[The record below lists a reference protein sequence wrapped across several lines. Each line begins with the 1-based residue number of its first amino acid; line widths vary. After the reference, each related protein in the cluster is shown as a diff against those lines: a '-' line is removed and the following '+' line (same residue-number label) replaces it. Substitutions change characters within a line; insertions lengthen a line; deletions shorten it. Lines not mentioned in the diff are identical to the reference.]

1 MERLSFWI
9 GFRMLFLALVVIEC
23 VGGGC
28 EVVLGTGID
37 VFGWVLGESM
47 EVVGWISG
55 EGREMVG

>member
-23 VGGGC
+23 MGGGC
-28 EVVLGTGID
+28 EVVLWTRID
-37 VFGWVLGESM
+37 VFGWVLGEST

>member
-1 MERLSFWI
+1 
-9 GFRMLFLALVVIEC
+9 MLFLALMVIEC

-37 VFGWVLGESM
+37 VFSWVLGESM

>member
-9 GFRMLFLALVVIEC
+9 GFQMLFLALVVIEC

-28 EVVLGTGID
+28 EVVLGIGID
-37 VFGWVLGESM
+37 VFGWVLCESM
-47 EVVGWISG
+47 KVVSWISG

>member
-9 GFRMLFLALVVIEC
+9 GFRILFLALVVIEC
-23 VGGGC
+23 GGGGR
-28 EVVLGTGID
+28 EVVLGTKID

>member
-1 MERLSFWI
+1 
-9 GFRMLFLALVVIEC
+9 MLFLALVVIEC
-23 VGGGC
+23 MDGGC
-28 EVVLGTGID
+28 EVVLWTGID

>member
-9 GFRMLFLALVVIEC
+9 GFQMLFLALVVIEC
-23 VGGGC
+23 GGGGC
-28 EVVLGTGID
+28 EVVLGTKID
-37 VFGWVLGESM
+37 AFGWVLGESM